1 MGGRKGKL
9 SFPRQLPKAPREPG
23 QIRGL
28 SAEPTSLQAPQ
39 WASRDP
45 SALPLT
51 VCMTSEGRPWVSSV
65 VRKTRMQIA
74 QDPSLNYEYTPVMG
88 MKSFIQAS
96 LNLLFGKNSQ
106 VIVENRVRSRALP
119 SLTETRGVETGG
131 LGLYECKSEEFRG
144 APRGADSPKISHWR
158 MGPGSR
164 PRARGL
170 YTSLHC
176 WGGSSFQKGM
186 I

>member
-1 MGGRKGKL
+1 M
-9 SFPRQLPKAPREPG
+9 SFPRQLLKAPREPG

-28 SAEPTSLQAPQ
+28 SAEPTSLQALR

-45 SALPLT
+45 SALPLV

-65 VRKTRMQIA
+65 VRKSRMQIA

-119 SLTETRGVETGG
+119 LLTKTRGVQTGG
-131 LGLYECKSEEFRG
+131 LGLYERKSEEFRG
-144 APRGADSPKISHWR
+144 APRGLDSPKVSHWR
-158 MGPGSR
+158 MGPGSSAK
-164 PRARGL
+164 ARGL
-170 YTSLHC
+170 QNSPHC

>member
-1 MGGRKGKL
+1 M
-9 SFPRQLPKAPREPG
+9 SFPRQFPKAPREPG

-39 WASRDP
+39 WASREDP
-45 SALPLT
+45 SALPVT

-65 VRKTRMQIA
+65 VRKTRKQIA

-88 MKSFIQAS
+88 MKSFVQAS

-131 LGLYECKSEEFRG
+131 LGLYNRKHEKSLEGPCKVQSVPSPCIG
-144 APRGADSPKISHWR
+144 GQSWDQDPKPGVSTPAPTAAVPAL
-158 MGPGSR
+158 SR
-164 PRARGL
+164 RE
-170 YTSLHC
+170 
-176 WGGSSFQKGM
+176 
-186 I
+186 